1 MQLAQG
7 DTVVRAT
14 LQTRAVCLGL
24 CILSSVADFTSWVTQ
39 LLYPCYSYQGGWITF
54 FSLLFLFFLFFF
66 WCPEFSLGTDIHQ
79 ISTQFTNPA
88 ESSFIAK
95 ETAVT

>member
-24 CILSSVADFTSWVTQ
+24 CILSSVADSTSWVTR
-39 LLYPCYSYQGGWITF
+39 LLYPCCSYQGGWITF
-54 FSLLFLFFLFFF
+54 FSLLFLFF
-66 WCPEFSLGTDIHQ
+66 WCPESSLGTAICQ
-79 ISTQFTNPA
+79 VSTWFTNPV

>member
-24 CILSSVADFTSWVTQ
+24 CILSSAADSTSWVTQ
-39 LLYPCYSYQGGWITF
+39 FYQGCSYQGGWITF
-54 FSLLFLFFLFFF
+54 FSLLFLFF
-66 WCPEFSLGTDIHQ
+66 GAQ
-79 ISTQFTNPA
+79 NPA
-88 ESSFIAK
+88 S
-95 ETAVT
+95 